1 MTTRTTTIYE
11 NDGRERRQ
19 DVRRGLACEHPRG
32 EADGVRPRVDLPS
45 FSQLLLLVLLVLLEL
60 LLLRAVSGHAG
71 ERTER
76 AVARAR
82 SRDEVRSRAAV

>member
-1 MTTRTTTIYE
+1 MTTQTTYE

-32 EADGVRPRVDLPS
+32 EADGVRPRTVLPS
-45 FSQLLLLVLLVLLEL
+45 FNRRLVMVLLVLLEL
-60 LLLRAVSGHAG
+60 LLLRVDSGRAG

-76 AVARAR
+76 AVAPAR